1 MSVRTGSNESRPI
14 RKDIA
19 VKGLLP
25 FSLAVAALLLP
36 GLALADAHSEI
47 VLAEQHAGLAAE
59 STDVALVRAHLHHAL
74 NCLVGPDGPGFDSHE
89 MNPCANAGHGA
100 IPDGGL
106 LKKLP
111 LQAAAAE
118 ARAGIA
124 EPDLVKAQLH
134 AAKTADMLNKA
145 E

>member
-1 MSVRTGSNESRPI
+1 MSRGPI
-14 RKDIA
+14 WKDI
-19 VKGLLP
+19 VMKGLLP
-25 FSLAVAALLLP
+25 LLFALALLLP
-36 GLALADAHSEI
+36 GQALADSHSQI

-59 STDVALVRAHLHHAL
+59 STDIALVRAHLHHAL
-74 NCLVGPDGPGFDSHE
+74 NCLVGPGGPGFDVHE
-89 MNPCANAGHGA
+89 MNPCANAGRGA

-124 EPDLVKAQLH
+124 EPDLAKAQLH
-134 AAKTADMLNKA
+134 AAKTADMLTKA